1 MPSVEDIA
9 ATKYDIS
16 WFCDIHNTYG
26 NRIDRN
32 RAQHALKDNRD
43 SSEGFPDSVRDQD
56 MPEEDNGHH

>member
-43 SSEGFPDSVRDQD
+43 SSEGFPDSVRD
-56 MPEEDNGHH
+56 